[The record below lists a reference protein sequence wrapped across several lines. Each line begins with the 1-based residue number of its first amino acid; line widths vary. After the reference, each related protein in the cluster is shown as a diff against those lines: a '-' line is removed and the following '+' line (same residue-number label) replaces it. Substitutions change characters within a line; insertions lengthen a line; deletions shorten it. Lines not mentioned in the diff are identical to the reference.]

1 MSPHVEPLPV
11 RADEASEAP
20 SACLSLRQT
29 SPREEGETRA
39 FLLALRH
46 MPGGQSHPADAWTL
60 RAMVQR
66 GEWR

>member
-1 MSPHVEPLPV
+1 MSPRQIEPV
-11 RADEASEAP
+11 GDEASEM
-20 SACLSLRQT
+20 ACLCLRRA

-39 FLLALRH
+39 FLMALRH
-46 MPGGQSHPADAWTL
+46 APGGQAHPAYAWTL